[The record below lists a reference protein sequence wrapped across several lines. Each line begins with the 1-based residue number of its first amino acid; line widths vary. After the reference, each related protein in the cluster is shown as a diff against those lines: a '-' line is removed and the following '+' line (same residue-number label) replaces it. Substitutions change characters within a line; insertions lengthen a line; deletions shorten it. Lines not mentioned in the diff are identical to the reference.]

1 MADIK
6 QRILEKLKRIQDPD
20 LNMDIV
26 KAGFV
31 KKLDLKEGKLDV
43 LLELTT
49 PACPIKDQ
57 FKKQVEEAA
66 LEISEVK
73 SVSVEMSAKSRS
85 TAKENQQNGLKKVNT
100 LFAVA
105 SCKGG
110 VGKST
115 VSALVACELAFRG
128 YKVGILDLD
137 IFGPSLPTLF
147 SLQDGKVAMKDKMLQ
162 PVEKEVKV
170 LGKEK
175 SSFKLKLMSFGFL
188 MGSTPAVMRGPIVSN
203 YMSQILNQ
211 VDWGE
216 LDYLVVDLPPGTGDT
231 QLTLA
236 QSVQLD
242 GSLIVTTQ
250 ASLSITDVARGVKM
264 FEKVKVP
271 LYGLVDNM
279 AYFICDNCDK
289 KHFIFQDR
297 ERDIKTSLGLE
308 VLGQLPLVK
317 EGKNILDFSQYVSSG
332 EVKELVDNLARKIG
346 IFKKSV
352 PSAVVIEKDEK
363 NISFSF
369 SEKETLSFKNRD
381 LRFLCPCAICCNEFT
396 GERKITLEQV
406 KEDIYALEAS
416 PLGNYAIT
424 IKWSDNHSSGIYSYS
439 YLKQLAGQKE
449 KAGT

>member
-6 QRILEKLKRIQDPD
+6 ERILEKLKRIQDPD

-31 KKLDLKEGKLDV
+31 KKLDLKDGKLDV

-85 TAKENQQNGLKKVNT
+85 ASKENKQNGLKKVDT

-115 VSALVACELAFRG
+115 VSALVACELASRG

-147 SLQDGKVAMKDKMLQ
+147 SVQDGRVAMKDKMLQ

-170 LGKEK
+170 LDKNK
-175 SSFKLKLMSFGFL
+175 SFTLKLMSFGFL

-242 GSLIVTTQ
+242 GSLIITTQ

-279 AYFICDNCDK
+279 AYFVCDNCDK

-297 ERDIKTSLGLE
+297 ERDVKTTLGLE

-317 EGKNILDFSQYVSSG
+317 EGKDILDFSNYVSRS

-346 IFKKSV
+346 IFKKST

-369 SEKETLSFKNRD
+369 NENEKLSFKNRD
-381 LRFLCPCAICCNEFT
+381 LRFLCPCAVCCNEFT
-396 GERKITLEQV
+396 GERKVTMEQI
-406 KEDIYALEAS
+406 KEDVYALEAS
-416 PLGNYAIT
+416 PLGNYAVT

-439 YLKQLAGQKE
+439 YLKQLAKQKE
-449 KAGT
+449 VSS